1 MKETQDEA
9 ENAPAAAKGLE
20 EELRT
25 ERRTPGQNEAQQQ
38 PVSSPVGSPYG
49 TLLKLEF
56 AFAASTHVGRRVCY
70 RPADEAEWRAARVL
84 SYDARGGTSGS
95 WRGGMTPRQAPKELR
110 QDMALHDG
118 LELAGRSRRVD
129 GRGAQS
135 RAPGGGAAAVRRH
148 THTRTRQDTTVTRAH
163 TRPAGARGPTTMAEM
178 RCKAFCSWSA
188 DRRASIQAD
197 SSLFG

>member
-1 MKETQDEA
+1 MLDRCVLVTSSSTRGTAYATEVETQDEA

-70 RPADEAEWRAARVL
+70 RPTDEAEWRAARVL
-84 SYDARGGTSGS
+84 SYRTWAHMIMALRTFPVPPRVACRASRSVRNWRDVAYLSS
-95 WRGGMTPRQAPKELR
+95 WRGIPATLR
-110 QDMALHDG
+110 
-118 LELAGRSRRVD
+118 
-129 GRGAQS
+129 
-135 RAPGGGAAAVRRH
+135 
-148 THTRTRQDTTVTRAH
+148 
-163 TRPAGARGPTTMAEM
+163 
-178 RCKAFCSWSA
+178 
-188 DRRASIQAD
+188 I
-197 SSLFG
+197 